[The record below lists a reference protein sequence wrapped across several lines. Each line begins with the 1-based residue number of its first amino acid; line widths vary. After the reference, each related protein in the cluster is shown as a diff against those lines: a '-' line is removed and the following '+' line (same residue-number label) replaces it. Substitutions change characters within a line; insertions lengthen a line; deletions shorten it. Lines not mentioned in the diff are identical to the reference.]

1 LTLNSKRR
9 IIYEVEWIKINKKNM
24 KITST
29 KRLAPL
35 IAIIIVLVIGTG
47 IIVYQSL
54 KTRNE
59 AITTLTSTTLSTETT
74 PTTVLSPTTTITT
87 SPSVSFCLDWD
98 FFKDPKNYD
107 DGQVHE
113 EIKLIQEKLGVTPVG
128 GHYGSL
134 TKAAIEAFNKK
145 YDIHQEIDCC
155 MPRKDYKSIY
165 QGTISKFNELYC
177 DKPLYQITITRK
189 NNPDICSNG
198 SSFPVVISK
207 ILNYPKGSQELENN
221 QSITMKVPYSSGVRI
236 VIGTDAD
243 IADSGNNHRLSIY
256 ISKIYNNS
264 NLVAYYEN
272 NKFAYV
278 GQIETYCKTLDT
290 KNFQFNY
297 GVPSDLQLFV
307 IKNIKSDY
315 NILIETEGCRAP
327 AG

>member
-1 LTLNSKRR
+1 M
-9 IIYEVEWIKINKKNM
+9 KN
-24 KITST
+24 TSL
-29 KRLAPL
+29 KGLSPL
-35 IAIIIVLVIGTG
+35 IAIIIVALAIGTG
-47 IIVYQSL
+47 IIAYQSL

-59 AITTLTSTTLSTETT
+59 AITTLTSTTLGTETT
-74 PTTVLSPTTTITT
+74 STTVLSPTTSITT
-87 SPSVSFCLDWD
+87 SPSVAFCLDWD

-107 DGQVHE
+107 DGKSHE

-134 TKAAIEAFNKK
+134 TKAAIEVFNKK

-155 MPRKDYKSIY
+155 MPRKDYKSIH

-198 SSFPVVISK
+198 SLFPLVTSK
-207 ILNYPKGSQELENN
+207 ILNYPKGSQMLENN

-236 VIGTDAD
+236 SINTEIVG
-243 IADSGNNHRLSIY
+243 SGNNGSLSTY

-272 NKFAYV
+272 NKFEYV
-278 GQIETYCKTLDT
+278 NQIEAYCKTLDT

-297 GVPSDLQLFV
+297 NPTANFQSFT
-307 IKNIKSDY
+307 IKNVKSDY
-315 NILIETEGCRAP
+315 NILIETEGCYAP
-327 AG
+327 GG